1 MKTTYKDSFTTELD
15 NYLKSLYPESGVGVI
30 YERIEEWGEPE
41 TGPSI
46 YEIGLPDPL
55 VRALEKRGIRNL
67 YRFQFEAF
75 KNIVE
80 GCNVVISAGTG
91 TGKTEAFFL
100 PIAKVI
106 LEKPTAKP
114 FSILLYPT
122 KALAR
127 DQVKR
132 FAEYFIYGRLNVGIY
147 DGDTPEHIRRKIGAN
162 PPSILITNPDMIH
175 IGLVYSPYIQNFI
188 KVANTL
194 VFDELHVYDGV
205 LGAHI
210 HHLMQR
216 IKLVKGG
223 ECQIVASSATIGNP
237 KEFAESLF
245 SMDFVEVRGPPYRR
259 GTAVHLFVSS
269 GYMSKWSVT
278 LTIAK
283 FLAENNKRFI
293 LFVDSQQL
301 AELLTNTLIRKL
313 NVRASVHRAGLPHEY
328 RRDVEQKLRD
338 GLLDGV
344 VATPTLE
351 LGLDIGVLDAVIM
364 ATLPPSYTKY
374 IQRAGRAGRKRKGY
388 VITVLGNDPIDAY
401 YTRSPERFFQ
411 QKLPPA
417 TIEPNN
423 EEVSKAHLIAYLLQV
438 GKARKS
444 TLPLPWRSVI
454 EDLSADSLVRTF
466 GAYVAPVYRTARR
479 FFSER
484 QSIRSYSEV
493 VEIADEVSGD
503 IIGFRELPVAIVE
516 LYPGAVY
523 YHATRPYIVT
533 RLDLEQKRAYVK
545 SVGNYL
551 SYYTR
556 PLYQVDVLEYV
567 VYDERTSLWGFPV
580 SYAKVLL
587 AEVVHGY
594 IVKSVDSGETVMID
608 ELETPV
614 EYKYT
619 TRAILLKLPRVDE
632 LDFIGAA
639 EAFHAIEH
647 ALISA
652 ASITCGAGL
661 TDLGGISY
669 PSGDIVVYDSDIG
682 GSGLAKLLYS
692 KLETAFEVV
701 YEILRDCNCE
711 DGCPLC
717 IYSPFCGN
725 NNKILSR
732 RKGLFV
738 MEKLR
743 RGISAPPTTKPLTDK
758 WGRPVV

>member
-1 MKTTYKDSFTTELD
+1 MRTTYKDPLTLEID
-15 NYLKSLYPESGVGVI
+15 RYLESTYSDSRVGVI
-30 YERIEEWGEPE
+30 YEKVEEWGEPE
-41 TGPSI
+41 PGPSI
-46 YEIGLPDPL
+46 YDIGLPDPI
-55 VRALEKRGIRNL
+55 VRVLEKRGVRNL

-75 KNIVE
+75 KHIVE

-100 PIAKVI
+100 PIAKTI
-106 LEKPTAKP
+106 LERSPPKP

-132 FAEYFIYGRLNVGIY
+132 FAEYLIYGKLTTGIY
-147 DGDTPEHIRRKIGAN
+147 DGDTPENIRRKIGAN
-162 PPSILITNPDMIH
+162 PPSILVTNPDMIH
-175 IGLVYSPYIQNFI
+175 VGLVYSPYIQNFV
-188 KVANTL
+188 KTANTL

-210 HHLMQR
+210 HHLMR
-216 IKLVKGG
+216 RVKLAKGR
-223 ECQIVASSATIGNP
+223 EFQVVASSATIGNP
-237 KEFAESLF
+237 REFAEDLF
-245 SMDFVEVRGPPYRR
+245 DEDFIEVRGPPYRR
-259 GTAVHLFVSS
+259 GTAVHLFVGS
-269 GYMSKWSVT
+269 GFMSKWSVA
-278 LTIAK
+278 LSIAR

-301 AELLTNTLIRKL
+301 AEILASTLITKL
-313 NVRASVHRAGLPHEY
+313 NVKASVHRAGLPHEH
-328 RRDVEQKLRD
+328 RRDVEHKLRD

-351 LGLDIGVLDAVIM
+351 LGIDIGVLDAVIM
-364 ATLPPSYTKY
+364 ATLPPSYAKY

-401 YTRSPERFFQ
+401 YTRNPEKYFQ
-411 QKLPPA
+411 QRLPPA
-417 TIEPNN
+417 TVEPNN
-423 EEVSKAHLIAYLLQV
+423 EEVSKTHFVAYLLQA
-438 GKARKS
+438 GRARTS
-444 TLPLPWRSVI
+444 ALPPPWRSVLG
-454 EDLSADSLVRTF
+454 DLTTESVVKVL
-466 GAYVAPVYRTARR
+466 GAHVLPLYRAARR
-479 FFSER
+479 YFSER
-484 QSIRSYSEV
+484 QSIRSYSDV
-493 VEIADEVSGD
+493 VEIVDEISAD

-523 YHATRPYIVT
+523 YHAAKPYMVV

-545 SVGNYL
+545 RVGEYVE
-551 SYYTR
+551 YFTR
-556 PLYQVDVLEYV
+556 PLYQVDVVDYV
-567 VYDERTSLWGFPV
+567 VYDERLTDWKVPV

-594 IVKSVDSGETVMID
+594 VVKSVESGETIMIN

-614 EYKYT
+614 EYRYT
-619 TRAILLKLPRVDE
+619 TRATLLKLPGADA
-632 LDFIGAA
+632 LDFASAA

-652 ASITCGAGL
+652 AGITCGAGL

-669 PSGDIVVYDSDIG
+669 PSGDIVIYDSAVG

-692 KLETAFEVV
+692 KLESALEVA
-701 YEILRDCNCE
+701 YEILSGCSCE

-725 NNKILSR
+725 NNKVLSR

-738 MEKLR
+738 MERLR
-743 RGISAPPTTKPLTDK
+743 KRMMETLPRPLADRH
-758 WGRPVV
+758 GRPIV